1 MYKTTISLVAVL
13 YLSGCYP
20 IYKTQKPELEVTV
33 VDEHNQPIEKAKVIL
48 MTEVHPAKI
57 DAQFDKKLT
66 NSLGKINFAKQ
77 AEWKVEFLMIH
88 GVQHYNWN
96 ICVAKAG
103 YATQGMIDVDHD
115 KIKVVLLPKK
125 ASIALNETE
134 KVLQDTIEMFCSE
147 K

>member
-1 MYKTTISLVAVL
+1 MYKTTISWVAVL
-13 YLSGCYP
+13 FISGCYP
-20 IYKTQKPELEVTV
+20 IYKTQKPEFEVTV
-33 VDEHNQPIEKAKVIL
+33 VDEQGQPIEKAEVIL

-66 NSLGKINFAKQ
+66 NSLGKVNFAKQ

-88 GVQHYNWN
+88 GVQHYNWT

-103 YATQGMIDVDHD
+103 YVTQGMIDVDQD
-115 KIKVVLLPKK
+115 KIKVILQPKK
-125 ASIALNETE
+125 ANIALNETE
-134 KVLQDTIEMFCSE
+134 KVLQDTIEMFCSV